1 MNERWRNNGA
11 EAVGRWVS
19 AKKLWKMGRKERER
33 GEDCWLGTL
42 LDSLLLGSYAIEL
55 ALKCWSKLAHASAA
69 RGAGKPHP
77 PKHELDELWRHFPK
91 GPHKKLLEERWKGW
105 RGQMKPGDRIGSI
118 QKVLD
123 DIGPVFKCT
132 RYVGDTKNEDEEKKQ
147 RELLAKIRDRPDHY
161 WRCFDACSRV
171 FISAFPLYV
180 IAEMKRQ
187 GKTDDAKELSDCL
200 VQDGGIREEVEEGV
214 RQMQEWVEATRALR
228 RTHDEADRVNQEDR
242 RKPRTSRTRRSHV

>member
-19 AKKLWKMGRKERER
+19 ANKLWEMGRKERER
-33 GEDCWLGTL
+33 GEDCWIGTL

-69 RGAGKPHP
+69 TGAGKPHP
-77 PKHELDELWRHFPK
+77 SKHELDDLWKHFPK
-91 GPHKKLLEERWKGW
+91 GPHRKLLEERWKGW
-105 RGQMKPGDRIGSI
+105 RNKMKPEDKIGSI

-123 DIGPVFKCT
+123 DIGPVFTHT
-132 RYVGDTKNEDEEKKQ
+132 RYLGDTKNKNEERKQ
-147 RELLAKIRDRPDHY
+147 KDLLKDIVARPDHY

-171 FISAFPLYV
+171 FVLAFVLYD

-187 GKTDDAKELSDCL
+187 GKTDEAKELSDRL
-200 VQDGGIREEVEEGV
+200 VQDGWTCEEVEEGV
-214 RQMQEWVEATRALR
+214 RQIQER
-228 RTHDEADRVNQEDR
+228 
-242 RKPRTSRTRRSHV
+242 

>member
-55 ALKCWSKLAHASAA
+55 ALKSWSKLAHASAA
-69 RGAGKPHP
+69 TGAGKPHP
-77 PKHELDELWRHFPK
+77 SKHELDELWKHFPK
-91 GPHKKLLEERWKGW
+91 GPHRKLLEERWKGW
-105 RGQMKPGDRIGSI
+105 RDQMKPEDKIGSI

-123 DIGPVFKCT
+123 DIGPVFTRT
-132 RYVGDTKNEDEEKKQ
+132 RYVGDTKNKNEERKQKDLLEDIV
-147 RELLAKIRDRPDHY
+147 AKPDHY

-171 FISAFPLYV
+171 FISAFVLYD

-187 GKTDDAKELSDCL
+187 GKTDEVKELSDRL
-200 VQDGGIREEVEEGV
+200 VQDGWRCEEVEEGV
-214 RQMQEWVEATRALR
+214 RQMQKW
-228 RTHDEADRVNQEDR
+228 
-242 RKPRTSRTRRSHV
+242 